1 MAKPKI
7 TCDEDRQN
15 KTRRYLLLDQL
26 FRDPEGHTYA
36 EIIAYLNDHDE
47 HAGKRTIQDDVCC
60 FRKKYKVE
68 FATNLYRGREALIRY
83 KDCNTTITSVLLGE
97 SVDTLYQLI
106 NTLSTNQGDAR
117 FDYVRFF
124 LLAVKNGASPDTPPF
139 ISFEDNA
146 QQKGRAF
153 ISVIADAI
161 LHKYPITLSY
171 KPYDKDTIDKHVHPY
186 HIRQFNGRWVLFAWS
201 EDDEQLQ
208 NFPIDRIVDVQH
220 LSKDY
225 RPCDVDFE
233 HYFDDIVGLTNY
245 ESNEIQTIKIRVD
258 KKSVQYIRTKPLH
271 HSQKELI
278 EEQSGDSYF
287 FRLRVKVN
295 TELKMRLLSY
305 SDAIEVLEPLFLRK
319 NLAEKVRCMANFYQV

>member
-1 MAKPKI
+1 MAKLKN

-36 EIIAYLNDHDE
+36 EIDDYLVDHGE
-47 HAGKRTIQDDVCC
+47 HARKRTIQGDVRF
-60 FRKKYKVE
+60 FRERYKVE
-68 FATNLYRGREALIRY
+68 FAANLYRGRKVLIRY
-83 KDCNTTITSVLLGE
+83 KDCSTTITRVLLGE

-106 NTLSTNQGDAR
+106 NSLSTNEGDAR
-117 FDYVRFF
+117 FDYIRFF
-124 LLAVKNGASPDTPPF
+124 LLAVKNGASPETPPF

-146 QQKGRAF
+146 QQKGRVF
-153 ISVIADAI
+153 ISAIADAI
-161 LHKYPITLSY
+161 LHRYPVTLSY
-171 KPYDKDTIDKHVHPY
+171 KPYGKDTIDKQVHPY

-271 HSQKELI
+271 RSQEELK
-278 EEQSGDSYF
+278 EEQWGDSYF
-287 FRLRVKVN
+287 FRLKVKVN

-305 SDAIEVLEPLFLRK
+305 SDAIEVIEPLFLRE
-319 NLAEKVRCMANFYQV
+319 NLAEKVRNMANFYQV